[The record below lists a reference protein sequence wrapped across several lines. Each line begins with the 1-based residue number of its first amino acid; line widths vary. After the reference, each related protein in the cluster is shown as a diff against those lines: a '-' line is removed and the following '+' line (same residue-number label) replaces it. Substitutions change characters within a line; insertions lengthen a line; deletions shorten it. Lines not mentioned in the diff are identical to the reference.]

1 MSVLL
6 SALAFFVLLT
16 VLILIH
22 EWGHFAAAR
31 KAGIVVEEFGFG
43 LPPRAKTLFVHRGT
57 VFSFNWIPFGGFVR
71 LKGENAITER
81 ERRSKGSFSAAP
93 IYARLMVL
101 LAGVF
106 MNLLLAIVLLTIGF
120 SIGRWIP
127 TYTSLEAMRSA
138 ADRGEIHL
146 TLGVAITEVVSGGP
160 AAKIGLPPQ
169 SVLFSVDGIAVTAPE
184 QVAELQQG
192 KTRVTYV
199 YAPLKEYQ
207 NASARESITLA
218 LESGKTGVSLTPF
231 PLELSAPRR
240 NVFDAFI
247 LTLREIGIIT
257 VQTVYGIGR
266 LFTSLFTTGVVP
278 EGVSGIVGIA
288 QLTYASVQE
297 GFMTYLRLVALLSL
311 SLAVLNVLPFPALD
325 GGRVFFVLLELVS
338 RKPVNRHFEMATNAV
353 GFTFLILLIVLITFY
368 DIVRLF

>member
-43 LPPRAKTLFVHRGT
+43 LPPRAKTLFVQKGT

-81 ERRSKGSFSAAP
+81 ERKSKGSFNGAP
-93 IYARLMVL
+93 IYARLIVL

-106 MNLLLAIVLLTIGF
+106 MNLLLALVLLTIGF
-120 SIGRWIP
+120 SFGRWIP
-127 TYTSLEAMRSA
+127 TYLSLDSMQKA
-138 ADRGEIHL
+138 ASRGEIQL
-146 TLGVAITEVVSGGP
+146 ELGVLVSDVVSGGT
-160 AAKIGLPPQ
+160 AAVVGLPAQ
-169 SVLFSVDGIAVTAPE
+169 SVLFSVDSVPVTDPA
-184 QVAELQQG
+184 QVAELQVG
-192 KTRVTYV
+192 KTQVVYE
-199 YAPLKEYQ
+199 YAPVSDFKD
-207 NASARESITLA
+207 SAKHTTMTIPLNE
-218 LESGKTGVSLTPF
+218 GKSGVSLVPF
-231 PLELSAPRR
+231 PLELSAPKR
-240 NVFDAFI
+240 NIGQAFLI
-247 LTLREIGIIT
+247 TVREIGVIT
-257 VQTVYGIGR
+257 GQTVLGIGK
-266 LFTSLFTTGVVP
+266 LFSSLFRTGVVP

-325 GGRVFFVLLELVS
+325 GGRVVFVLVELIS
-338 RKPVNRHFEMATNAV
+338 RRPLNRHFEMATNAI
-353 GFTFLILLIVLITFY
+353 GFSFLILLIVLITFY